1 MVTIKLFAVYR
12 EKAKTD
18 RIELDIKTD
27 TAIKDLLE
35 ILKEKTPSIKDLLVR
50 GRGMIAVNQEIAR
63 LDTVVKDG
71 DEVAIIPPVSGG
83 KYQ

>member
-18 RIELDIKTD
+18 SIKIDIKQD
-27 TAIKDLLE
+27 MPVKDVLE
-35 ILKEKTPSIKDLLVR
+35 IVKERVPSIKDLIVK
-50 GRGMIAVNQEIAR
+50 GRGMLAVNQDIAR

-71 DEVAIIPPVSGG
+71 DEVALIPPVSGG
-83 KYQ
+83 

>member
-35 ILKEKTPSIKDLLVR
+35 ILKERTPSIKDLLTG

-71 DEVAIIPPVSGG
+71 DEVALIPPVSGG
-83 KYQ
+83 VLV